1 VSELE
6 DRAREALDRDDSW
19 RVPALNTFE
28 EISRI
33 MTDFAVLERE
43 AAVREFVE
51 KVRSDAALTN
61 HFWIAAIEEAYREMF
76 GKDL

>member
-43 AAVREFVE
+43 AAVREFIE
-51 KVRSDAALTN
+51 KY
-61 HFWIAAIEEAYREMF
+61 IEGGDRLIDVFREMF
-76 GKDL
+76 QKEL